1 MARFASVV
9 KFQMIDIDTLLAG
22 SFVRHVEHY
31 DSVDSTQIRARALA
45 DRSETL
51 LPALVVADLQTAGRG
66 RGSNRWW
73 TGAGSLAFSLLI
85 DPQQFGLPRQAVPR
99 LSLAVGVAVI
109 DAVAPWLAEHPLG
122 LHWPN
127 DVFVGSGKLA
137 GILVEVLPDSRHII
151 GIGLNSNNSVAEAP
165 PELRASIATLLDL
178 TGRNVDHTELLL
190 ALMENLEAAL
200 SHLAGNTEML
210 GERFDLLCRQRGEI
224 LTVYQ
229 GEQSIA
235 GRCAGIA
242 PDGALL
248 LETPA
253 GQRAIYSGT
262 LKQKGDW

>member
-1 MARFASVV
+1 M
-9 KFQMIDIDTLLAG
+9 
-22 SFVRHVEHY
+22 
-31 DSVDSTQIRARALA
+31 
-45 DRSETL
+45 RSL
-51 LPALVVADLQTAGRG
+51 RG
-66 RGSNRWW
+66 
-73 TGAGSLAFSLLI
+73 
-85 DPQQFGLPRQAVPR
+85 
-99 LSLAVGVAVI
+99 
-109 DAVAPWLAEHPLG
+109 
-122 LHWPN
+122 WPN
-127 DVFVGSGKLA
+127 IRSGCTGPTTCLSGAGKLA
-137 GILVEVLPDSRHII
+137 GILVEVLPDGRHII

-200 SHLAGNTEML
+200 SHLAGPTELL

-229 GEQSIA
+229 GEQSIT

-253 GQRAIYSGT
+253 GPRAIYSGT
-262 LKQKGDW
+262 LKQKGDWSEQCCTLFSLRRHAHFLPVVVQLPRFHVAETPTANAIEIFRQALPRVSIRAISASAAGRGC

>member
-1 MARFASVV
+1 MG
-9 KFQMIDIDTLLAG
+9 IDIDALLAG
-22 SFVRHVEHY
+22 SFVRHGEHFEAI
-31 DSVDSTQIRARALA
+31 DSTQIRARALA
-45 DRSETL
+45 DRSDIP
-51 LPALVVADLQTAGRG
+51 LPALVAADLQTAGRG

-85 DPQQFGLPRQAVPR
+85 DPRQFGLPRQAMPR

-127 DVFVGSGKLA
+127 DVFVGAGKLA
-137 GILVEVLPDSRHII
+137 GILVEVLPDGRHII

-165 PELRASIATLLDL
+165 PEMRASIATLLDL
-178 TGRNVDHTELLL
+178 TGRSVDHTELLL
-190 ALMENLEAAL
+190 ALMENLEAVL
-200 SHLAGNTEML
+200 SHLAGSTDLL
-210 GERFDLLCRQRGEI
+210 GERFDLLCRQRGEV

-229 GEQSIA
+229 GEESIT

-242 PDGALL
+242 PDGALV
-248 LETPA
+248 LETPT
-253 GQRAIYSGT
+253 GSRAIYSGT